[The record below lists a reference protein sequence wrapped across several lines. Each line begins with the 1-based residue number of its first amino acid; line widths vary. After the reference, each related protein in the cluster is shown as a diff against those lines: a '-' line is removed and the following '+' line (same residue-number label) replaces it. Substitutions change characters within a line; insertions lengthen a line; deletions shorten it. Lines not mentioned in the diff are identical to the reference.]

1 MKYFQWT
8 IGSTTVRNPDRLRG
22 GLKILNE
29 HFRGKKWDVSEQ
41 ERFFELLRKD
51 KVYEMKD
58 ENYYRMTSKRKQEH
72 ARKWISILNQLGFCF
87 AYHSS
92 AKSVIITEAGQAL
105 LDNPDIE
112 DEIFLRQL
120 LKYQKPCVLP
130 KQNGASFENVSVLPF
145 VASLKITYE
154 LRGISKDEISI
165 FLNTTVR
172 MEDIDKA
179 IKQVKDYRT
188 QKDEIVGRVRK
199 RKFYYKT
206 QILRLKEIFKDEVN
220 ERVVLIKILVVK
232 SKKDK
237 SFISSAEGV
246 NLLADITKGGK
257 GSNTIKSRKAQRE
270 IKEAIKFG
278 KETEVIKEIFLAYY
292 LQLKISTLKDY
303 ADLTARYLRK
313 SGLFSIS
320 RNKLITFSE
329 KENLIKTLLSQDWE
343 LVGDDKYLNY
353 LWNSSLP
360 ALPSD
365 KAEYL
370 KKHLSL
376 IKAKEKALFE
386 KVGVRESLKLVGK
399 DIVPA
404 KNLLKL
410 KQQTKAVEDS
420 LLKLKEVEF
429 YYSQGEE
436 KQVID
441 IINFYDLILNK
452 QILGGEA
459 YYPAYMEW
467 NTWRVFLAIDTLANK
482 PYEARNFKLDD
493 ELQPI
498 NHAAGN
504 QADMVFEYDNFVL
517 VTEVTLLTRAN
528 QWSAEIEPV
537 PRHVAKVQSQNKEK
551 DVFGLFVAPQI
562 DVNTVLTFFNNRKYS
577 VDEEIIDLTII
588 PFSIDQV
595 KLLLSIFQLTRF
607 STHDMKRLFISIQEE
622 MSSSKDALEWNK
634 KIPAIMNDWAQKL

>member
-8 IGSTTVRNPDRLRG
+8 IGSTTVRNPDRLRD
-22 GLKILNE
+22 GLKILDQN
-29 HFRGKKWDVSEQ
+29 FKGKKWDVSEQ
-41 ERFFELLRKD
+41 EKFFELLRKN
-51 KVYEMKD
+51 KVYEMED
-58 ENYYRMTSKRKQEH
+58 ENYDKMISKRKQEH
-72 ARKWISILNQLGFCF
+72 ARKWISILNQLGLCF

-92 AKSVIITEAGQAL
+92 DKPVIITEAGQAL

-154 LRGISKDEISI
+154 LGGLSKDEISI

-172 MEDIDKA
+172 MDDIDKA
-179 IKQVKDYRT
+179 IKQVNDYRN
-188 QKDEIVGRVRK
+188 QKDKITGRVKK
-199 RKFYYKT
+199 REFYYQT
-206 QILRLKEIFKDEVN
+206 QLARLEEVFKDEVN
-220 ERVVLIKILVVK
+220 ERMVLIKNLVAK
-232 SKKDK
+232 FKKDK
-237 SFISSAEGV
+237 SFVSSNEGV
-246 NLLADITKGGK
+246 KLLADITKGGK
-257 GSNTIKSRKAQRE
+257 GSNTIKAKRAQRD
-270 IKEAIKFG
+270 IKEALKSG
-278 KETEVIKEIFLAYY
+278 KGAVVIKKIFLAYY
-292 LQLKISTLKDY
+292 LPLKISTLKDY

-313 SGLFSIS
+313 SGLFSVS
-320 RNKLITFSE
+320 RDKLITVSE
-329 KENLIKTLLSQDWE
+329 KEDLIKTLLSQKWE
-343 LVGDDKYLNY
+343 LVSDDRYLDY
-353 LWNSSLP
+353 LWNSFSP

-365 KAEYL
+365 KKDYL
-370 KKHLSL
+370 KKHLNT
-376 IKAKEKALFE
+376 IKAKEKALFD

-399 DIVPA
+399 DISPA
-404 KNLLKL
+404 ENLLQL
-410 KQQTKAVEDS
+410 KQQTKAVEGS

-429 YYSQGEE
+429 YYSQREE
-436 KQVID
+436 KQVDD
-441 IINFYDLILNK
+441 IINFYDLILTR

-504 QADMVFEYDNFVL
+504 QADMVFEYENFIL

-537 PRHVAKVQSQNKEK
+537 PRHVAKVQSQKKEK

-562 DVNTVLTFFNNRKYS
+562 DINTVLTFFNNRKYA
-577 VDEEIIDLTII
+577 VNDEIIDLTII
-588 PFSIDQV
+588 PFSIDQI
-595 KLLLSIFQLTRF
+595 KSLLSVFKQKRF
-607 STHDMKRLFISIQEE
+607 STQDMKRLFVSIREE

-634 KIPAIMNDWAQKL
+634 KIPVIMNDWSQKL